1 MPSPKTQ
8 KNDIILK
15 DLSRS
20 IKEAYDAE
28 RKNLPKDRTVYGQSS
43 FYFTYHVAMELL
55 KQKIIPGK
63 KILDIGCSGGL
74 IWKFLQEED
83 VDLEYYGLDLIFEA
97 LKSNKKYHLDV
108 KLFNASATELPFQDE
123 TFEYIISC
131 ETLEHIP
138 DTVTTL
144 KEIFRVLKPQGR
156 VVLSVP
162 NYGNP
167 ILAAIAKFYRVFLG
181 NPHFAMGEQVFE
193 HHFTTI
199 YLDDLFQKLSFRIID
214 SIGAHYVPNKDAL
227 VWIAEVIPFFR
238 RIVKW
243 PYFYSNTRFKT
254 HKGFKRFATNIF
266 YLLEKPKI
274 RS

>member
-1 MPSPKTQ
+1 MATLKEQIGDSGVKKLSKT
-8 KNDIILK
+8 IK
-15 DLSRS
+15 D
-20 IKEAYDAE
+20 AYDAE
-28 RKNLPKDRTVYGQSS
+28 RKHLPKDRSIYGQSS
-43 FYFTYHVAMELL
+43 FYFTYHIAIELL
-55 KQKIIPGK
+55 KQKVDPGK

-74 IWKFLQEED
+74 IRKYLLEEG

-97 LKSNKKYHLDV
+97 LRSNKRHHIDV

-138 DTVTTL
+138 DTITTL

-167 ILAAIAKFYRVFLG
+167 ALAAIAKFYRVFLK

-193 HHFTTI
+193 HHFTTE
-199 YLDDLFQKLSFRIID
+199 YLDNLFQKLSFRIID

-227 VWIAEVIPFFR
+227 VWVSEVIPFFR

-243 PYFYSNTRFKT
+243 QYFYSNTRFKT
-254 HKGFKRFATNIF
+254 HRRFKRFATNIF
-266 YLLEKPKI
+266 YLLGKP
-274 RS
+274 

>member
-1 MPSPKTQ
+1 MPTLKQQLGDSEAKELSKT
-8 KNDIILK
+8 IK
-15 DLSRS
+15 D
-20 IKEAYDAE
+20 AYDAE
-28 RKNLPKDRTVYGQSS
+28 RKHLPKDRSIYGQSS
-43 FYFTYHVAMELL
+43 FYFTYHIAIELL
-55 KQKIIPGK
+55 KQKLVPRR

-74 IWKFLQEED
+74 IRRFLQSEG
-83 VDLEYYGLDLIFEA
+83 VDLEYYGLDLILEA
-97 LKSNKKYHLDV
+97 LIANKKYHSDV
-108 KLFNASATELPFQDE
+108 KLFNSSATELPFQDE

-167 ILAAIAKFYRVFLG
+167 ILAAIAKFFHVFLG

-193 HHFTTI
+193 HHFTVE

-227 VWIAEVIPFFR
+227 VWVSEVIPFFR

-243 PYFYSNTRFKT
+243 QYFYSNTRFKT
-254 HKGFKRFATNIF
+254 HRGFKRFATNIF
-266 YLLEKPKI
+266 YLLEKP
-274 RS
+274 